1 MKAKILFTTLLSVGL
16 MFTACDNDDDK
27 PAKPVVEIHELGDGH
42 HGAAQI
48 KAFADDDDDHTA
60 VIGEDLHI
68 DAEIVAEGKIAKIIV
83 ELHSED
89 TDDELEVEFE
99 GKYVG
104 TKNADFHEHVD
115 IPGNFTAGE
124 YHFHL
129 EVVDME
135 GQTGKDEA
143 HIDLVEQ
150 PAK

>member
-16 MFTACDNDDDK
+16 LFTACDNDDDA

-42 HGAAQI
+42 HHDEIQV
-48 KAFADDDDDHTA
+48 KTHDDDHNTA

-68 DAEIVAEGKIAKIIV
+68 DAEITAEGKIAKIIV
-83 ELHSED
+83 ELHSET

-104 TKNADFHEHVD
+104 TKNAEFHEHVE
-115 IPGNFTAGE
+115 IPGDFSAGE

-129 EVVDME
+129 EVIDME
-135 GQTGKDEA
+135 GQTGSDEA
-143 HIDLVEQ
+143 HIDLLEQ
-150 PAK
+150 PTK